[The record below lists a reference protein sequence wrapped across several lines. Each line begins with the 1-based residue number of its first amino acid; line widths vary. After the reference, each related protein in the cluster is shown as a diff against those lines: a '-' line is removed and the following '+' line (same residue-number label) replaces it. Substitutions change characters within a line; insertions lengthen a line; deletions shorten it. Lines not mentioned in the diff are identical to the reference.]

1 MRVLAI
7 DLGDA
12 RTGLAA
18 GEDLTGTVQ
27 PLEVIEER
35 APELRM
41 EKIAR
46 AIEEFGPDQLL
57 VGLPVNM
64 DETEGPRARDARA
77 FAAELSERT
86 GIPVHMQDER
96 LTSFAAEEHLKQ
108 SGRTHKQK
116 KKVRDAL
123 AAVEMIRDYFNRS

>member
-1 MRVLAI
+1 MLKFLCGVEHFC
-7 DLGDA
+7 
-12 RTGLAA
+12 AA
-18 GEDLTGTVQ
+18 HE
-27 PLEVIEER
+27 
-35 APELRM
+35 
-41 EKIAR
+41 
-46 AIEEFGPDQLL
+46 
-57 VGLPVNM
+57 
-64 DETEGPRARDARA
+64 RARDARA

-123 AAVEMIRDYFNRS
+123 AAVEMIRDYFNR